1 VYSAPRT
8 APPDA
13 DIAAQLAVLR
23 SRAAVAGSNGHHS
36 SAALNGGEEA
46 TQLGLETLRKAIRL
60 KQRVTMNVV
69 DSLGNAKLETVV
81 PVSVTG
87 GRVRV
92 FDPAKDTER
101 VLSIHRIIDIEA
113 AEEMHP

>member
-1 VYSAPRT
+1 MLPRPAPAPT
-8 APPDA
+8 AHIRPLP
-13 DIAAQLAVLR
+13 AA
-23 SRAAVAGSNGHHS
+23 
-36 SAALNGGEEA
+36 EEA

-69 DSLGNAKLETVV
+69 DHLGNAKLETVV

-113 AEEMHP
+113 AEEITSVKVFAA

>member
-1 VYSAPRT
+1 M
-8 APPDA
+8 
-13 DIAAQLAVLR
+13 LR
-23 SRAAVAGSNGHHS
+23 SHAAAASSNGHRP

-69 DSLGNAKLETVV
+69 DSLGNARLETVV

-113 AEEMHP
+113 TEEMHP

>member
-1 VYSAPRT
+1 
-8 APPDA
+8 
-13 DIAAQLAVLR
+13 
-23 SRAAVAGSNGHHS
+23 
-36 SAALNGGEEA
+36 
-46 TQLGLETLRKAIRL
+46 
-60 KQRVTMNVV
+60 MNVV

-81 PVSVTG
+81 PVSVAG

-113 AEEMHP
+113 AEEMQQ